1 MPLTLTWRLTY
12 EKAHFLYDRIG
23 HPACL
28 CSTQPGSERWHL
40 HRCRGCKFSH
50 GRYEIS
56 ARAYSKHLSGRRE
69 DNKLLPP
76 FTTASFTVFKQLY
89 DHIRV
94 GGRYNYSTTGAK
106 SSYADYSGDIYT
118 EFNAVSHRLGAYL
131 SYLVLGGDRIDL
143 SLNGSLDANY
153 TSMTIQSYYTIFN
166 YSDGLSN
173 NYRSISP
180 SIAVGGELMYKLKK
194 LSLGMEAG
202 YLVDLKGN
210 LKDTSDGDPLLDP
223 KDLDRV
229 LSSDWTG
236 WYLQLKTLIWLD
248 F

>member
-1 MPLTLTWRLTY
+1 MR
-12 EKAHFLYDRIG
+12 KRI
-23 HPACL
+23 
-28 CSTQPGSERWHL
+28 
-40 HRCRGCKFSH
+40 SH
-50 GRYEIS
+50 MIALAMLLIS
-56 ARAYSKHLSGRRE
+56 AQHSLGQDYGFSIAAGAASFRMGDMKYLQEHILNTYPVEGKITSSF
-69 DNKLLPP
+69 PP
-76 FTTASFTVFKQLY
+76 FTSASFTVFKQLY

-94 GGRYNYSTTGAK
+94 GGRYNYSTTGGK
-106 SSYADYSGDIYT
+106 SSYADYSGNIYT

-131 SYLVLGGDRIDL
+131 SYLVLGGDRLDL

-166 YSDGLSN
+166 FSDGMSN
-173 NYRSISP
+173 KYRSISP
-180 SIAVGGELMYKLKK
+180 SIAAGGELMYKLKK
-194 LSLGMEAG
+194 LSLGMDAG

-223 KDLDRV
+223 NDLDRV

-236 WYLQLKTLIWLD
+236 WYVQLKALIWLD

>member
-1 MPLTLTWRLTY
+1 MRKRISYMIALAMLLVSAQHSLAQGGGISIAAGAASFRMGDMKYLQEHILSTY
-12 EKAHFLYDRIG
+12 PVEGKITSSF
-23 HPACL
+23 
-28 CSTQPGSERWHL
+28 
-40 HRCRGCKFSH
+40 
-50 GRYEIS
+50 
-56 ARAYSKHLSGRRE
+56 
-69 DNKLLPP
+69 PP

-173 NYRSISP
+173 KYRSISP

-210 LKDTSDGDPLLDP
+210 LKDTSDGDPLLAP
-223 KDLDRV
+223 NDLDRV

>member
-1 MPLTLTWRLTY
+1 MPLTLTWGLTY

-23 HPACL
+23 HAACL
-28 CSTQPGSERWHL
+28 CSTQPGSGRWHL

-56 ARAYSKHLSGRRE
+56 A
-69 DNKLLPP
+69 
-76 FTTASFTVFKQLY
+76 VFKQLY

-153 TSMTIQSYYTIFN
+153 TSMTIQSYYTIFS

-173 NYRSISP
+173 KYRSISP

-210 LKDTSDGDPLLDP
+210 LKNTSDGDPLLDP
-223 KDLDRV
+223 NDLDRV

>member
-1 MPLTLTWRLTY
+1 MRKRISYMIALAMLLVSAQHSLAQNGGISIAAGAASFRMGDMKYLQEHILSTY
-12 EKAHFLYDRIG
+12 PVEGKITSSF
-23 HPACL
+23 
-28 CSTQPGSERWHL
+28 
-40 HRCRGCKFSH
+40 
-50 GRYEIS
+50 
-56 ARAYSKHLSGRRE
+56 
-69 DNKLLPP
+69 PP

-173 NYRSISP
+173 KYRSISP

-210 LKDTSDGDPLLDP
+210 LKDTSDGDPLLAP
-223 KDLDRV
+223 NDLDR
-229 LSSDWTG
+229 
-236 WYLQLKTLIWLD
+236 
-248 F
+248 

>member
-1 MPLTLTWRLTY
+1 MIVLAMLLVSAQHSLAQDGGISIAAGAASFRMGDMKYLQEHILSTY
-12 EKAHFLYDRIG
+12 PVEGKITSSF
-23 HPACL
+23 
-28 CSTQPGSERWHL
+28 
-40 HRCRGCKFSH
+40 
-50 GRYEIS
+50 
-56 ARAYSKHLSGRRE
+56 
-69 DNKLLPP
+69 PP
-76 FTTASFTVFKQLY
+76 FTAASITVFKQLY

-153 TSMTIQSYYTIFN
+153 TSMTIQSYYTIFS

-173 NYRSISP
+173 KYRSISP

>member
-1 MPLTLTWRLTY
+1 MLSVSAQYTLGQDWGITFSGGIASSRMGNMKYLQEHILSTY
-12 EKAHFLYDRIG
+12 PVEGKITSSF
-23 HPACL
+23 
-28 CSTQPGSERWHL
+28 
-40 HRCRGCKFSH
+40 
-50 GRYEIS
+50 
-56 ARAYSKHLSGRRE
+56 
-69 DNKLLPP
+69 PP
-76 FTTASFTVFKQLY
+76 FTSASFTVFKQLY

-106 SSYADYSGDIYT
+106 SSYADYSGNIYT

-131 SYLVLGGDRIDL
+131 SYLVSGGDRLEL

-173 NYRSISP
+173 KYRSISP

-202 YLVDLKGN
+202 YLIDLKGN

-223 KDLDRV
+223 NDLDRV

-236 WYLQLKTLIWLD
+236 WYVQFKTLIWLD

>member
-1 MPLTLTWRLTY
+1 MIALAMLLVSAQNSLGQNT
-12 EKAHFLYDRIG
+12 G
-23 HPACL
+23 
-28 CSTQPGSERWHL
+28 
-40 HRCRGCKFSH
+40 FS
-50 GRYEIS
+50 IS
-56 ARAYSKHLSGRRE
+56 AGAATFSMGDMKYLQEHILGTYPVEGKITSSF
-69 DNKLLPP
+69 PP
-76 FTTASFTVFKQLY
+76 YTSASFTVFKQLY

-106 SSYADYSGDIYT
+106 TSYEDYSGNIYT
-118 EFNAVSHRLGAYL
+118 EFDAISHRLGAYL
-131 SYLVLGGDRIDL
+131 SYLVSGGDRLEL

-173 NYRSISP
+173 KYRSISP
-180 SIAVGGELMYKLKK
+180 SIAVGGELLYKLKK
-194 LSLGMEAG
+194 ISLGMEAG
-202 YLVDLKGN
+202 YLVDLKGD

-223 KDLDRV
+223 NDLDRN

-236 WYLQLKTLIWLD
+236 WYVQLKTLIWLD

>member
-1 MPLTLTWRLTY
+1 MRKRISYMIVLAMLLVSAQHSLAQNGGISIAAGAASFRMGDMKYLQEHILSTY
-12 EKAHFLYDRIG
+12 PVEGKITSSF
-23 HPACL
+23 
-28 CSTQPGSERWHL
+28 
-40 HRCRGCKFSH
+40 
-50 GRYEIS
+50 
-56 ARAYSKHLSGRRE
+56 
-69 DNKLLPP
+69 PP

-173 NYRSISP
+173 KYRSISP